1 MYSLTNRTRALI
13 IGIGAVAALVACD
26 ANRDAVGLRNLNS
39 DIFRN
44 YVAIGNSITAGWQS
58 GGINDSTQQ
67 QAYPRLLAAQ
77 MGTPYKYAS
86 LVNPGCP
93 PPVKNFQTQ
102 ARVSLDT
109 TTATTPTTC
118 LLRAP
123 SSVTDV
129 LNNVGVPDARVLDP
143 ISPSTVASNPLTT
156 FILGGK
162 TQVQRALDARPTFA
176 TIWIGAN
183 NVLQAAYT
191 GILVPTPGRSSG
203 IVGTQAEF
211 QANYDQMIKQLLD
224 SMPGLKGVLIG
235 VPDASAIPLMSSANL
250 IATTPQIQLA
260 LAAVAG
266 TPVAV
271 DPNCVGSTAL
281 VTTPLLLNLIKAGAH
296 PPIITCQP
304 SPADTTNTVGNL
316 FVLDATE
323 RTQLSGFIAGL
334 NAYIKGKAD
343 AIGFGFWDPN
353 PTLTGIRGSAQ
364 SLPFPNFASPTGTF
378 GTAFTLDGVHPSAEG
393 QKLIANNLITVINAK
408 YGTSLKAIP

>member
-13 IGIGAVAALVACD
+13 ICAVGVLVACD
-26 ANRDAVGLRNLNS
+26 ANRDAVGPTNLNS

-44 YVAIGNSITAGWQS
+44 YVAIGNSITAGFQS

-67 QAYPRLLAAQ
+67 QAYPRLLAIQ

-86 LVNPGCP
+86 LVSPGCP

-102 ARVSLDT
+102 ARFSTDT
-109 TTATTPTTC
+109 TTTTSTTC
-118 LLRAP
+118 KLRSPA
-123 SSVTDV
+123 SVTDV

-143 ISPSTVASNPLTT
+143 ISPSTVASNALTT

-162 TQVQRALDARPTFA
+162 TQVQRALDARPTFV

-191 GILVPTPGRSSG
+191 GILTPTPQISNG

-211 QANYDQMIKQLLD
+211 QASYDAMIKQLLD

-235 VPDASAIPLMSSANL
+235 VPDASAIPLMSSGAL
-250 IATTPQIQLA
+250 IASNPQIQGAMA
-260 LAAVAG
+260 LVAG
-266 TPVAV
+266 QPVVV
-271 DPNCVGSTAL
+271 DPNCVGSAAL
-281 VTTPLLLNLIKAGAH
+281 VSTPLLLNMIKAGTH
-296 PPIITCQP
+296 PPLLSCQADP
-304 SPADTTNTVGNL
+304 NPANPVGNI
-316 FVLDATE
+316 FVLDPTE
-323 RTQLSGFIAGL
+323 RVQLSGFIAGL

-353 PTLTGIRGSAQ
+353 PTLTGIRNSPQ
-364 SLPFPNFASPTGTF
+364 SLPFPSFAPTGTF
-378 GTAFTLDGVHPSAEG
+378 GTAFSLDGVHPSAEG
-393 QKLIANNLITVINAK
+393 QKLIANNLITVINQK
-408 YGTSLKAIP
+408 YGTSLKAVP

>member
-13 IGIGAVAALVACD
+13 IGIGATAVLVACD
-26 ANRDAVGLRNLNS
+26 ANRDAVGLTNLNS
-39 DIFRN
+39 DIFRS

-67 QAYPRLLAAQ
+67 LAYPRLLAIQ

-93 PPVKNFQTQ
+93 APVANFQTQ
-102 ARVSLDT
+102 AKVGGAAAPPCSLRSP
-109 TTATTPTTC
+109 A
-118 LLRAP
+118 
-123 SSVTDV
+123 SVTDV

-143 ISPSTVASNPLTT
+143 ISPSTVASNALTT

-162 TQVQRALDARPTFA
+162 TQVQRALDARPTFVS
-176 TIWIGAN
+176 IWIGAN

-191 GILVPTPGRSSG
+191 GILVPTPGVSNG
-203 IVGTQAEF
+203 IVGTQADF
-211 QANYDQMIKQLLD
+211 QTNYDLMIKQLLD

-235 VPDASAIPLMSSANL
+235 VPDASSIPLMSSAAL
-250 IATTPQIQLA
+250 IAASPQIQ
-260 LAAVAG
+260 AAMAQIAG
-266 TPVAV
+266 QPVAV
-271 DPNCVGSTAL
+271 DPNCTGSAAL
-281 VTTPLLLNLIKAGAH
+281 ITTPLLLNLIKAGTH

-304 SPADTTNTVGNL
+304 SPADPTGTVGNL

-323 RTQLSGFIAGL
+323 RAQLSTFIAGL

-343 AIGFGFWDPN
+343 AIGFAYWDPN
-353 PTLTGIRGSAQ
+353 PTLSAGLSATQ
-364 SLPFPNFASPTGTF
+364 KAPFPSFAPTGTF
-378 GTAFTLDGVHPSAEG
+378 GTAFSLDGVHPSAEG
-393 QKLIANNLITVINAK
+393 QKIIANNLITVINAK